1 MAKNPPSRMSST
13 LFSDL
18 TTPKL
23 QMRYAATDFIRHL
36 LQHTGAEVSAF
47 RRNCQVSYRLVEQI
61 RDSYDALNKLIE
73 NAELTG
79 SWEDYEKYNHA
90 IDPLEELLLK
100 ILEVT
105 EPEHKE
111 YLLPVTSTTTLG
123 LFKGFINNWVDHR
136 NNIRTYFDQLRKDE
150 PFKGLVIGSTND
162 DDEINTAQSH
172 DDRALLQGLLK
183 AIATNLPNVKR
194 ENTKLK
200 ATQAYQDLQSI
211 VALQSGNPPQ
221 DILKEPLRV
230 LTIKYAMIIYGL
242 TELMGLTTDP
252 DSELDG
258 QLYAASVW
266 DPAEKLSTN
275 IHAHLRP
282 KKDENVNLAQLQG
295 MYDVLEKALEGD
307 FSVDMPEAYYQ
318 LFKLVGKIGRA
329 YHAQSILLAS
339 LCYDAASKFDK
350 DSAIKNNTTRNSL
363 ENALVKTIK
372 AFQAAGLS
380 AESAPK
386 GSSQNDV
393 AEKNPAPNDAQP
405 DCATLYGESINVIKK
420 CFSTMSIEPDFDL
433 LERFQD
439 AQTKDQKRVQ
449 EVKLRLE
456 KTTPPPVN
464 LMLKVYIKEKSGEPN
479 KSESVKVP
487 QTTRLSYIKWI
498 VEKGLPGTSSIC
510 FERHGEA
517 TQPAE
522 LPLDTKI
529 STLLNADNKECI
541 LDVVVDKPKPTNGA
555 Q

>member
-1 MAKNPPSRMSST
+1 MAKSPPSTMSST

-123 LFKGFINNWVDHR
+123 LFKGFINNWVDRR
-136 NNIRTYFDQLRKDE
+136 NTIRTYFDQLRKDE

-194 ENTKLK
+194 ENIKLK
-200 ATQAYQDLQSI
+200 ATQTYQDLQSI

-221 DILKEPLRV
+221 DILQEPLRV

-242 TELMGLTTDP
+242 TELMGLTIDP
-252 DSELDG
+252 NSELYG
-258 QLYAASVW
+258 QLYAVSVW
-266 DPAEKLSTN
+266 APAEKLATN
-275 IHAHLRP
+275 IHAYLQP
-282 KKDENVNLAQLQG
+282 KKDENVNLAQLDG

-329 YHAQSILLAS
+329 YHAQSMLLAS
-339 LCYDAASKFDK
+339 LCYSAASKFDK
-350 DSAIKNNTTRNSL
+350 DSAIKSNTTRNSL
-363 ENALVKTIK
+363 ENALIKTIE
-372 AFQAAGLS
+372 AFQAAGGLS

-386 GSSQNDV
+386 SSSQNGVD
-393 AEKNPAPNDAQP
+393 EKNAAQP
-405 DCATLYGESINVIKK
+405 DCAVLYNESIDVIKE
-420 CFSTMSIEPDFDL
+420 CFSTMSIKPHSDL
-433 LERFQD
+433 REQLQD
-439 AQTKDQKRVQ
+439 AQTKDKKRVQ
-449 EVKLRLE
+449 EVKQRLE
-456 KTTPPPVN
+456 KASPSPVN
-464 LMLKVYIKEKSGEPN
+464 LMLKVYIKEKTGEPN

-498 VEKGLPGTSSIC
+498 VEKGLPDTSSIC

-517 TQPAE
+517 SQPTE
-522 LPLDTKI
+522 LSLDTDI
-529 STLLNADNKECI
+529 STLLTGDNKECI
-541 LDVVVDKPKPTNGA
+541 LDVVINKPKPTNGV